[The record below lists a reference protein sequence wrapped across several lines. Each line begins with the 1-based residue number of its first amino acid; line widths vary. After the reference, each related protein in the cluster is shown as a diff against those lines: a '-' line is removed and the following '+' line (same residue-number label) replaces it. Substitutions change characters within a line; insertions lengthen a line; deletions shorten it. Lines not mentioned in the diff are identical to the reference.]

1 MSNVM
6 TSSEHNL
13 LEATNCLV
21 KNMFY
26 VLDELGLKQSAIS
39 IASLDNNGIG
49 ISQKN
54 VSNLKNANRSNPTVS
69 TIYYAT
75 KGLSK
80 LLNIDLQIDD
90 MFAPDGIKNKV
101 EGRSRFEKTLND
113 AIKTLVNVKRL
124 TPLEVDKLFDGLDL
138 LSTKDISLTMEL
150 LTEAQK
156 NGDVPGA
163 LININKL
170 YKAG

>member
-1 MSNVM
+1 M
-6 TSSEHNL
+6 
-13 LEATNCLV
+13 
-21 KNMFY
+21 
-26 VLDELGLKQSAIS
+26 
-39 IASLDNNGIG
+39 
-49 ISQKN
+49 
-54 VSNLKNANRSNPTVS
+54 
-69 TIYYAT
+69 
-75 KGLSK
+75 SK